1 MSDPASSPV
10 TSLQLA
16 LLAFVL
22 VYRVLMAT
30 LREAFAAIPSL
41 QRRRLLEEESILNP
55 QLAQLLERPHALGL
69 GITLVNQGLLV
80 LLLALLW
87 PLHLN
92 VPGGLPT
99 LCGLA
104 LVYLWIM
111 DLALPA
117 LLVAREP
124 APWLVKLFP
133 FYGPIHRCIGPLV
146 VPLARYAERRR
157 EAQERA
163 RDEEDEGVTDDAMTA
178 LLEEGEAEGILEED
192 DRELIRNV
200 VGFGDTVV
208 REVMTPRTLIQA
220 LSEEATS
227 EEVWAA
233 FRTSRHSRLPIF
245 RGTIDH
251 IVGILLLKDLMQGD
265 PGEVLDLLNLA
276 KPPLFV
282 PESKSTLDLLREL
295 QRVRSQM
302 ALVVD
307 EFGSL
312 SGLVTV
318 EDLLEEVVG
327 EIGEEHE
334 GCAEI
339 QALSEDEF
347 LVSGQVHME
356 DMEEHLGLSWP
367 REGFDTVAG
376 LVMARLGHIPKP
388 DERLDLEGASFTVLQ
403 MEGPRIL
410 QVRVKKAAA
419 LQPPQ
424 GE

>member
-1 MSDPASSPV
+1 M
-10 TSLQLA
+10 A
-16 LLAFVL
+16 LLALVL
-22 VYRVLMAT
+22 VYRALMAI
-30 LREAFAAIPSL
+30 LREAFHALPSI
-41 QRRRLLEEESILNP
+41 QRRRLLEEEAVLNP
-55 QLAQLLERPHALGL
+55 LLAQLLERSHALGL

-80 LLLALLW
+80 LLLVLVW
-87 PLHLN
+87 PISFWIR
-92 VPGGLPT
+92 GGVWSLGF
-99 LCGLA
+99 LV
-104 LVYLWIM
+104 LVYLWSM

-124 APWLVKLFP
+124 APWLMRIFP
-133 FYGPIHRCIGPLV
+133 FYAPVHRLLAPLV
-146 VPLARYAERRR
+146 VPLARHVERRR
-157 EAQERA
+157 EAQEKV
-163 RDEEDEGVTDDAMTA
+163 RDEEDEGVTDDAVTA

-220 LSEEATS
+220 ISDEAGPD
-227 EEVWAA
+227 EVWAA
-233 FRTSRHSRLPIF
+233 FRTGRHSRLPVF

-251 IVGILLLKDLMQGD
+251 MVGILLLKDLIQGN
-265 PGEVLDLLNLA
+265 PGEPMDLHQLA
-276 KPPLFV
+276 KTPMFV
-282 PESKSTLDLLREL
+282 PESKPTVELLREL

-307 EFGSL
+307 EFGSV

-334 GCAEI
+334 GCSEI
-339 QALSEDEF
+339 QALSADEF

-356 DMEEHLGLSWP
+356 DLEEHLGLSWA

-376 LVMARLGHIPKP
+376 LIMARLGHIPKP
-388 DERLDLEGASFTVLQ
+388 EERLELDGACFTVLR
-403 MEGPRIL
+403 MEGPRVL
-410 QVRVKKAAA
+410 QVRIRK
-419 LQPPQ
+419 L
-424 GE
+424 